1 MKKKYKLLKY
11 IILILIG
18 IVLYTILN
26 TYEGFNIGAP
36 WVYFSE
42 PFNRNNS
49 EKLLSTAVRSGG
61 IQGEAVMYQY
71 IQDNINDLT
80 LLPNDYNIFKVGYDV
95 KTPPDLSLEQ
105 LNSGIYSTRKI
116 EPLTSPLT
124 SNSEFYIKVYK
135 PIDSALLDTRDEA
148 IDYQLIFDR
157 YYTSIDTHD
166 NNYKLVITDHLSLLK
181 VFSLILKYYIKY
193 KHDDTKRIPRPI
205 LYMSCHGGY
214 IEQPISVSNWYD
226 SDDPDIH
233 DRVIKVHEV
242 DQGGCT
248 ADTIA
253 NILNYSDMDPR
264 GFFVAGSDMLNV
276 YNSQYSIPLYF
287 DSNEFTRPTHESI
300 LSLRG
305 YSMAI
310 LYKNTDNNYMH
321 YGSDIFTHD
330 NQEKYNK
337 KVNIMR
343 LFGLTT
349 MVGGREVPI
358 LLKSYNSYS
367 NSFSS
372 FDFTNITG
380 LYNLLVTRMNCFP
393 NAIKPMRPEDDNSYT
408 KDYFPLHLFLNAC
421 INYDQADNAGRS
433 FYDIA
438 KTLEGYKSDDD
449 IDPDLRPEGNKRQR
463 TGGYPFSGESAC
475 GGTGACG
482 DACVCASAVE
492 TA

>member
-1 MKKKYKLLKY
+1 MKEKYKLFKY

-18 IVLYTILN
+18 IVLYIILN
-26 TYEGFNIGAP
+26 KYERFNIGAP

-49 EKLLSTAVRSGG
+49 EKLLSTAVRSGD

-71 IQDNINDLT
+71 IQDNINYTD
-80 LLPNDYNIFKVGYDV
+80 LLPIDYNIFQVGYDI

-105 LNSGIYSTRKI
+105 LNSGVYSTRKI
-116 EPLTSPLT
+116 EPLTG
-124 SNSEFYIKVYK
+124 NSEFYIKVYN
-135 PIDSALLDTRDEA
+135 PVDSALLDTRDES
-148 IDYQLIFDR
+148 IEYQLMFDT
-157 YYTSIDTHD
+157 YYTNVDIHD
-166 NNYKLVITDHLSLLK
+166 SNYKLVITDHLSLLK

-193 KHDDTKRIPRPI
+193 KHDDTKKIPRPI
-205 LYMSCHGGY
+205 LHVSCHGGY
-214 IEQPISVSNWYD
+214 IEQPISVSNWHH
-226 SDDPDIH
+226 SDDPDIY

-242 DQGGCT
+242 DEGGCT

-253 NILNYSDMDPR
+253 DTSNYSDMDPR
-264 GFFVAGSDMLNV
+264 GFFADMLDV

-287 DSNEFTRPTHESI
+287 NSNEFTRPTHESI

-310 LYKNTDNNYMH
+310 LYKNTDGNYMH

-330 NQEKYNK
+330 SHEKYNK

-358 LLKSYNSYS
+358 LLKSYNSYRDS
-367 NSFSS
+367 LSS
-372 FDFTNITG
+372 FNFTNITG
-380 LYNLLVTRMNCFP
+380 LYNLLVTTMNCFP
-393 NAIKPMRPEDDNSYT
+393 NAIKPMRPEDDSSYT

-421 INYDQADNAGRS
+421 INYDQADNANKS

-438 KTLEGYKSDDD
+438 KTLEGYESDDD
-449 IDPDLRPEGNKRQR
+449 IDPDLIPERNKRQR
-463 TGGYPFSGESAC
+463 TGGYSFSGGGAC
-475 GGTGACG
+475 GGAGVG
-482 DACVCASAVE
+482 GGVRVCASAVE
-492 TA
+492 TS